1 MRENTLKRRL
11 AAGETVLGSWLSIGD
26 GLSAELMASLGWD
39 WLLVDMEH
47 GPISLSEAPALIAAV
62 RAHGVVPFVRVA
74 WNESSQIQRALDLGT
89 FGILVPVVNTADDA
103 RRVVNDARFPPLG
116 ERSLGGVR
124 PGLAFGTDQSTYG
137 ARANDEV
144 LVLVQIETELAVAN
158 ADAIL
163 ATAGIDG
170 AFVGPNDLAVSGG
183 KRWPDVWERD
193 DDYMR
198 LISEVTAAAQRAGKF
213 AGILARD
220 AAMAA
225 RMIELGYRFV
235 GIGSDV
241 NFMTAAARRELAL
254 ARSDDARR

>member
-1 MRENTLKRRL
+1 
-11 AAGETVLGSWLSIGD
+11 
-26 GLSAELMASLGWD
+26 
-39 WLLVDMEH
+39 
-47 GPISLSEAPALIAAV
+47 
-62 RAHGVVPFVRVA
+62 
-74 WNESSQIQRALDLGT
+74 
-89 FGILVPVVNTADDA
+89 
-103 RRVVNDARFPPLG
+103 
-116 ERSLGGVR
+116 
-124 PGLAFGTDQSTYG
+124 
-137 ARANDEV
+137 
-144 LVLVQIETELAVAN
+144 VQIETELAVTN

-170 AFVGPNDLAVSGG
+170 VFVGPNDLAVSGG

-193 DDYMR
+193 AEYMQ
-198 LISEVTAAAQRAGKF
+198 LISAVTAAAQRAGKV

-220 AAMAA
+220 APMAA